1 MENMSDTSDFEDEV
15 LEIEKKFG
23 RAATHLQTIASE
35 LDPKTLLSFY
45 GLYKQATVGKCNTPK
60 PGIFNLQAKA
70 KWNAWNDL
78 NDMAMDVAMSRYVDE
93 MNNLQSGW
101 DDHNKKG
108 TKEQWVSV
116 STFQMEGDDDIE
128 VKDKSHFDY
137 VKEGDFD
144 KLKKVQDLA
153 HHLNVVD
160 TDGLGLIHWAADRG
174 NVDILK
180 FLLNSGADV
189 DLLDPDGQTALH
201 YASSCGH
208 LDCVTLLI
216 KFGAD
221 RTIKDKEMQTC
232 VDVAE
237 NSTIAELLRS

>member
-1 MENMSDTSDFEDEV
+1 MENMSDTSDFEEE
-15 LEIEKKFG
+15 LSEIEKIFG

-78 NDMAMDVAMSRYVDE
+78 NDMTMAVAMSRYVDE
-93 MNNLQSGW
+93 LNKLQPDWDVQNN
-101 DDHNKKG
+101 KR

-116 STFQMEGDDDIE
+116 STFQMEGGDDVE
-128 VKDKSHFDY
+128 TTDKCHFDY
-137 VKEGDFD
+137 VKEGNLD
-144 KLKKVQDLA
+144 KLKVVQDLA
-153 HHLNVVD
+153 HHLNIVD
-160 TDGLGLIHWAADRG
+160 NDGLGLIHWAADRG
-174 NVDILK
+174 NIDILQ

-189 DLLDPDGQTALH
+189 NLLDPDGQTALH

-208 LDCVTLLI
+208 LDCVALLI

-221 RTIKDKEMQTC
+221 RTIKDKELQTC